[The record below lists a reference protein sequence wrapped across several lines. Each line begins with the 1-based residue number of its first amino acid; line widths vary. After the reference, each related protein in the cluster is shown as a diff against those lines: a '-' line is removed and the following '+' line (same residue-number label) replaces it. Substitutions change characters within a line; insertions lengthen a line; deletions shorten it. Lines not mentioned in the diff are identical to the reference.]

1 MKPKAYIAGPM
12 RGKPNF
18 NFEAFD
24 RAEKFLYTKGFTPI
38 SPAAMDR
45 LFEGWGPTPPEDL
58 PVDSDLLA
66 MCMRRDLIALLDL
79 RREAG
84 DCLYVLKGWEN
95 SRGAKAEI
103 AVARFLDLPICFE
116 MDLTFGVKV

>member
-12 RGKPNF
+12 RGKPGF

-24 RAEKFLYTKGFTPI
+24 KAEKLLYTKGFTPI

-45 LFEGWGPTPPEDL
+45 LFEGWGEFPPEDL
-58 PVDSDLLA
+58 AVDTDLKVR
-66 MCMRRDLIALLDL
+66 CMSRDLAVVLTL

-103 AVARFLDLPICFE
+103 AVAKFMDLPVCFE
-116 MDLTFGVKV
+116 MDLTFGRKV